1 MAMERKNLISK
12 QAAAALA
19 AVLCLCITALA
30 SPKYTVLHSFTGGTD
45 GDGGNALAL
54 DEKGDVYGASLG
66 GGNSRNCGP
75 GGCGLIYELTPG
87 RARGNWAFTVLYDF
101 TAGSDGASPNS
112 PLTLDTSGNVYGT
125 TVNGGGPHSGGT
137 AFELSPGQSGWTL
150 TVLYSFCAQ
159 GAARRAARRKRA

>member
-1 MAMERKNLISK
+1 MATERKKLLSRR
-12 QAAAALA
+12 ALATLA
-19 AVLCLCITALA
+19 AVLGLCVMAYA

-66 GGNSRNCGP
+66 GGSSRNCGP
-75 GGCGLIYELTPG
+75 GGCGLIYELTPSP
-87 RARGNWAFTVLYDF
+87 GNSWAFAALHDF